1 MFLPLLGFTEGV
13 TVFFALSLVIC
24 QVPSGVLLGKALLKL
39 DNLSRAIMGQLC
51 CKEKANRVGLLSLEK
66 TTKENYDR
74 CAKLCMMW
82 TS

>member
-1 MFLPLLGFTEGV
+1 M
-13 TVFFALSLVIC
+13 
-24 QVPSGVLLGKALLKL
+24 PSGVLGKALLEM
-39 DNLSRAIMGQLC
+39 DNPSRAVGGQLC

-74 CAKLCMMW
+74 YAKLCVMW